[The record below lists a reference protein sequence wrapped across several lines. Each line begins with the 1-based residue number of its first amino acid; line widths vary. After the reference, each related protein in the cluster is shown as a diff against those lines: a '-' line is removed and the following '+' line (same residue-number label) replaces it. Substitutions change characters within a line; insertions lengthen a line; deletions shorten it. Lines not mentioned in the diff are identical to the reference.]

1 VVLTV
6 PALMLLFSRIQSYYH
21 AVGLELDLGRLPH
34 RPLPAKSLVIVPVGS
49 ISKLTEHALHA
60 ALSLSD
66 EVIAVSVHPDAGQ
79 SAAFRTELDRW
90 NPGVRLDTL
99 DSPHRS
105 LVHPI
110 VDYVRHAQQCNR
122 QVAVLIPEVQPRRWR
137 YRILQNQRG
146 LLLATVLRAS
156 TDVVI
161 CTIPY
166 RLTTR

>member
-1 VVLTV
+1 
-6 PALMLLFSRIQSYYH
+6 
-21 AVGLELDLGRLPH
+21 
-34 RPLPAKSLVIVPVGS
+34 
-49 ISKLTEHALHA
+49 
-60 ALSLSD
+60 
-66 EVIAVSVHPDAGQ
+66 
-79 SAAFRTELDRW
+79 
-90 NPGVRLDTL
+90 VRLETL

-110 VDYVRHAQQCNR
+110 VDYVRQAQQDSR

-166 RLTTR
+166 RLESR

>member
-1 VVLTV
+1 
-6 PALMLLFSRIQSYYH
+6 M
-21 AVGLELDLGRLPH
+21 
-34 RPLPAKSLVIVPVGS
+34 IVPVDG
-49 ISKLTEHALHA
+49 ISKLTERALHA
-60 ALSLSD
+60 AMSLSD
-66 EVIAVSVHPDAGQ
+66 EVIAVSVHSEPGHGV
-79 SAAFRTELDRW
+79 AFRAEWDRW
-90 NPGVRLDTL
+90 NPGVRLDIL

-110 VDYVRHAQQCNR
+110 VAYVREAQR
-122 QVAVLIPEVQPRRWR
+122 DSRPVAVLIPEIQPHRWR

-166 RLTTR
+166 RLSTR

>member
-1 VVLTV
+1 
-6 PALMLLFSRIQSYYH
+6 MR
-21 AVGLELDLGRLPH
+21 LET
-34 RPLPAKSLVIVPVGS
+34 I
-49 ISKLTEHALHA
+49 
-60 ALSLSD
+60 
-66 EVIAVSVHPDAGQ
+66 
-79 SAAFRTELDRW
+79 
-90 NPGVRLDTL
+90 

-110 VDYVRHAQQCNR
+110 VDYVRQTQQGGQ
-122 QVAVLIPEVQPRRWR
+122 QVAVLILEIQPRRWR